1 MVGLFVDWFWFGWFS
16 SLLWLLGWVGRLV
29 WGCGGTEVWLVVF
42 GWLVGPFV
50 GWLVRW
56 LVFDRLVDWRVGS
69 LVGFGWLVGRFVF
82 G

>member
-1 MVGLFVDWFWFGWFS
+1 M
-16 SLLWLLGWVGRLV
+16 
-29 WGCGGTEVWLVVF
+29 WLVVF